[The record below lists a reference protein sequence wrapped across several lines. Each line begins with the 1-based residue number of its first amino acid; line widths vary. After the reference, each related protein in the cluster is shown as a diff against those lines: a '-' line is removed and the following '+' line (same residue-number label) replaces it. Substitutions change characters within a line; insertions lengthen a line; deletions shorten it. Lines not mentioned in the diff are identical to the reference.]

1 MGFLNKIMFWKK
13 EDDLTKLKRELRD
26 ITKTNTGVEEKAM
39 NPDYDVT
46 GQDQQSLISQPQI
59 TRTGLEPSLAS
70 SGSQPGSQGIAQGRN
85 DYWGNSMNSMGRVN
99 PNNINQQNQ
108 ELLNKNLEVIS
119 TKIDA
124 LRMAIDNINQRL
136 NNIEQ
141 QLKNRW

>member
-13 EDDLTKLKRELRD
+13 EDDLTKLKKELRD

-46 GQDQQSLISQPQI
+46 GQDQQNLISQPQI

-70 SGSQPGSQGIAQGRN
+70 SGSQGIAQGRN
-85 DYWGNSMNSMGRVN
+85 DYWGNSMNSMGRIN